1 MALENGRAPRM
12 EPNDIPIEYRGWW
25 RITDTT
31 TWMKEDLDA
40 IGTALISITGN
51 DDRLRMLYLLA
62 NIKCKATKTGVSFT
76 WKGSWEFDQLTGSGR
91 VKLGNDGK
99 LQGVFKIKQGSQINT
114 WLSKGLECDQK
125 MVAKLSF
132 KPTKIFKIRDC
143 SIKLF
148 SQKASNEFRSE
159 IMKKVSRRSRTLSV

>member
-1 MALENGRAPRM
+1 MAAENGRARTM
-12 EPNDIPIEYRGWW
+12 EQNDIPIEYRGWW

-40 IGTALISITGN
+40 IGTALISLTGQ

-62 NIKCKATKTGVSFT
+62 QIKCKATKTGVSFT

-99 LQGVFKIKQGSQINT
+99 LQGVFKIKQGDEST
-114 WLSKGLECDQK
+114 F
-125 MVAKLSF
+125 VAERAEAPQRPIPDPPSY
-132 KPTKIFKIRDC
+132 RD
-143 SIKLF
+143 KW
-148 SQKASNEFRSE
+148 
-159 IMKKVSRRSRTLSV
+159 RRRR